1 MVGSVGGHAPVMVRT
16 QVELERVLE
25 FGNGD
30 DGDSEKED
38 GVEKEST
45 FTVNFNMS
53 HGCARTQC
61 YALRKRDL
69 CDFFF
74 SAQVVLL
81 V

>member
-1 MVGSVGGHAPVMVRT
+1 MVGSVGSHAPVMVRT

-25 FGNGD
+25 TVMM
-30 DGDSEKED
+30 EKED
-38 GVEKEST
+38 GVGKEST

-69 CDFFF
+69 CNFFF
-74 SAQVVLL
+74 SAQVIVLL